1 MAATSFD
8 ADAAVA
14 ALSSANNRVQDPAA
28 PTSFVFDIYDE
39 NAARP
44 SANGAQLVPLQHK
57 QLQQL
62 QQQQQQQQEQQEQPQ
77 LQQSTPQPQSSP
89 RLPDGP
95 CNFVDLSHGSRGAQ
109 CGCRRFWSRSNNN
122 IAATPMTPSFG
133 PGALVPPN
141 NLFNA
146 SLAGLDASQTGWCM
160 CSHHACFHDHAPNGG
175 SSLDRASIT
184 TSFFTT
190 AAAPTGAPLS
200 TSLKSASPQPQLLL
214 PSSSTSF
221 PGQENEQPKPQRE
234 PLGTVQDL
242 DQDLG
247 QDLSQEESRQ
257 VEELEFGDQSLP
269 DISFGFPSD
278 VPAHLDSS
286 FVAMIADAARESRDL
301 IMAQAEA
308 EAAED
313 EVATEDDEAPEAP
326 EAPEA
331 AVDTTPTR
339 PAQQAPPSAAAS
351 IAGPPADYSIPDT
364 LSWGPYNMSVRG
376 VVAATAAE
384 SVPTSAP
391 RAGLLPP
398 SQQPPPSTTT
408 TTSYTSQVRYMRP
421 FAGKGLQTLTQ
432 AAPAP
437 NSSGSPLRQLLE
449 QQSSTSAS
457 RPLGPESLTNAV
469 QAHEARLNKLEN
481 PSFSGEAFSVSASF
495 AATQAHEECLERHD
509 QMDLRVTELESRF
522 GEFERYHI
530 SNDND
535 AATVTASIVSTSA
548 SDAPLSTT
556 TSINSRTSRPSLV
569 TDPAILSQ
577 LQALQEHV
585 SLLQQQA
592 LPSASRPWLLEVV
605 FLPFP
610 LKGVWVEAVQFG
622 ATDAVAAA
630 SAAQRRQ
637 AGAAPSSSGNAGG
650 DDEWTQPAQRADTPR
665 LLPKACTPGR
675 NIDRRL
681 RSRGL
686 VQTLTVRG
694 ADARSL
700 QMAMATAFGPILR
713 MMSLNDT
720 VEARRQRRTSPA
732 AFSQFLGLQQSWVP
746 LRKVHKDSRLRFLTR
761 PEMLTPAIWDASF
774 MTTSVVMK
782 ASGGQHRLYVTQPD
796 AYLQNRHAYT
806 HGCSWQQLRE
816 LPQVQVDLGD
826 NDFGIDDACWAW
838 DSKLDEPP
846 TASTS
851 GSSSSASTSP
861 LMSSSRMG
869 RPSPSP
875 FSRGTTPMSH
885 ARGLTPHRAS
895 YPSMAAPAPAPIP
908 VATAGR
914 PHSVSIG
921 TSGSSEQFFTVAQSP
936 MQHRLQQQQHLH
948 QMAPGAGGPS
958 APVTLRRSLSPFF
971 SSSLAS
977 GSRRVPPPIRT
988 TSVPVPQQAA
998 SPVMMRGASSGAVSR
1013 RRINSAGSN
1022 HAAALA
1028 SVAPPVS
1035 AGVNKR
1041 SRRRSTRSPSF
1052 GGFWP
1057 RNTPRYSRSP
1067 SVTPGPGLTA
1077 MWAVPAEE
1085 QQQLQQEMRQHR
1097 QQHPQQQR
1105 VRGTTPFA
1113 YATPYSTT
1121 AADHPPTSA
1130 SSIASGSGRRN
1141 KRQRQARHENEQR
1154 YLRNSR
1160 HGSRGPMP
1168 AVMGL
1173 GNGAQQYYDDDDMI
1187 MAAYDSDDV
1196 DDFDFPMT
1204 QDGDEIDDDD
1214 DDDEE
1219 DDIEV
1224 YEDEQDMLGLDE
1236 YIARGG
1242 HGHDHDH
1249 FYLQEQG
1256 RPPHGQLLPKD
1267 QPRPGIET
1275 DGEHNDDD
1283 DDDDDD
1289 EDYIGHTFGAQ
1300 HHNNLGSSQD
1310 SQEDDEDES
1319 MSDDENLDPLSLSLF
1334 EDNIADEEHQL
1345 HHYQQQQQQEQQQ
1358 IQQDPQQEQL
1368 QNELQDEEHH
1378 SDLSSQPSEYPST
1391 RRPWRLTKT
1400 TSVAPVHQNGQDNT
1414 IKRDHDDLDAGI
1426 GFKIHEDG
1434 DAVNL

>member
-14 ALSSANNRVQDPAA
+14 ALLSNNNRDQDPAA
-28 PTSFVFDIYDE
+28 PTSF
-39 NAARP
+39 
-44 SANGAQLVPLQHK
+44 LVPLQQNK
-57 QLQQL
+57 QYQKQH
-62 QQQQQQQQEQQEQPQ
+62 QQQEPPQ
-77 LQQSTPQPQSSP
+77 LQQSTPQPQSSSP

-95 CNFVDLSHGSRGAQ
+95 CNFVDLSHGSSGAQ
-109 CGCRRFWSRSNNN
+109 CGCRRFWSRSNNS

-133 PGALVPPN
+133 PGAPVPPN
-141 NLFNA
+141 NFFNA
-146 SLAGLDASQTGWCM
+146 SLAELDASQTGWCM
-160 CSHHACFHDHAPNGG
+160 CSHHACFHDHTPNGG

-200 TSLKSASPQPQLLL
+200 TSIKSSTPQPQLLL
-214 PSSSTSF
+214 PSLSTSF
-221 PGQENEQPKPQRE
+221 PGQENERPKPQRA
-234 PLGTVQDL
+234 PLGTVQDLEQDL

-247 QDLSQEESRQ
+247 QDLDQEESRQ
-257 VEELEFGDQSLP
+257 VEEIKFGDQALP
-269 DISFGFPSD
+269 DISFGFPSG

-286 FVAMIADAARESRDL
+286 FIAMIADAARESRDL
-301 IMAQAEA
+301 TMAQAEA

-313 EVATEDDEAPEAP
+313 EVATEDD

-351 IAGPPADYSIPDT
+351 IVGPPADHSIPDT
-364 LSWGPYNMSVRG
+364 LSWGPYNMSARG
-376 VVAATAAE
+376 EVAVGAE
-384 SVPTSAP
+384 SIPTSTP
-391 RAGLLPP
+391 HAGLLPP

-408 TTSYTSQVRYMRP
+408 TTSYTSQVRYMQP
-421 FAGKGLQTLTQ
+421 FAGKGLQTLT
-432 AAPAP
+432 PAP

-449 QQSSTSAS
+449 HQSSTSAS

-481 PSFSGEAFSVSASF
+481 PSFSGEASSVSASF

-509 QMDLRVTELESRF
+509 QMDLRVTELESRID
-522 GEFERYHI
+522 EFERYHI

-548 SDAPLSTT
+548 SGAPLSTT
-556 TSINSRTSRPSLV
+556 TSINSCTSRPSLV

-630 SAAQRRQ
+630 AAAQRRQ
-637 AGAAPSSSGNAGG
+637 AGVASSSSGNADG

-713 MMSLNDT
+713 MMSLHDT
-720 VEARRQRRTSPA
+720 VETRRQRRTSSSA
-732 AFSQFLGLQQSWVP
+732 SAFSQFLGVQQSWVP
-746 LRKVHKDSRLRFLTR
+746 LRKVHKDPRLRFLTR
-761 PEMLTPAIWDASF
+761 SEMLTPAIWDASF

-782 ASGGQHRLYVTQPD
+782 ASGGHRLYVTQPD

-826 NDFGIDDACWAW
+826 NSFGIDDACWAW

-851 GSSSSASTSP
+851 GSSSSASSSP
-861 LMSSSRMG
+861 LLSSSRMG

-885 ARGLTPHRAS
+885 ARGQTPHRAS
-895 YPSMAAPAPAPIP
+895 YPSMAAPAPVPIP
-908 VATAGR
+908 VAATGR
-914 PHSVSIG
+914 SHSVSIG
-921 TSGSSEQFFTVAQSP
+921 TTGSSEQFFTVAQSP
-936 MQHRLQQQQHLH
+936 MQHRLQQQPHLH
-948 QMAPGAGGPS
+948 QMAPRAGSPS
-958 APVTLRRSLSPFF
+958 APITLRRSLSPFF

-1022 HAAALA
+1022 HAAASA

-1035 AGVNKR
+1035 SGVNKR

-1067 SVTPGPGLTA
+1067 SATPGPGPTA

-1097 QQHPQQQR
+1097 QQHPQQR

-1141 KRQRQARHENEQR
+1141 KRQRQHRHENEQR

-1168 AVMGL
+1168 SVMGL

-1204 QDGDEIDDDD
+1204 QDGDKIDDDD
-1214 DDDEE
+1214 EDDDEE

-1236 YIARGG
+1236 YVAQNHRE
-1242 HGHDHDH
+1242 HDH

-1275 DGEHNDDD
+1275 DYDHDHDHNHDINDEDDE
-1283 DDDDDD
+1283 DDDD
-1289 EDYIGHTFGAQ
+1289 EDYIGHTFGG
-1300 HHNNLGSSQD
+1300 HHHHHHDNRGSTQD

-1319 MSDDENLDPLSLSLF
+1319 MSDDENMDPLSLSLF
-1334 EDNIADEEHQL
+1334 EDNIADEDEHQ
-1345 HHYQQQQQQEQQQ
+1345 HQQQQQQQQQQ
-1358 IQQDPQQEQL
+1358 IQSEQQHEQ
-1368 QNELQDEEHH
+1368 QPNELQEEEHH

-1391 RRPWRLTKT
+1391 RRSWRLAK
-1400 TSVAPVHQNGQDNT
+1400 TSVTHVHQHGQDNT
-1414 IKRDHDDLDAGI
+1414 IKRDHDNDAGI

>member
-8 ADAAVA
+8 TAAAVA
-14 ALSSANNRVQDPAA
+14 ALSSNDHVNDPAA
-28 PTSFVFDIYDE
+28 PTSFVFDIYDD
-39 NAARP
+39 
-44 SANGAQLVPLQHK
+44 SASQPPVNDAQLVPLQ
-57 QLQQL
+57 QQK
-62 QQQQQQQQEQQEQPQ
+62 QQQQEQH
-77 LQQSTPQPQSSP
+77 QSTPQPPSSP

-95 CNFVDLSHGSRGAQ
+95 CNFVDLSHGSSGAQ
-109 CGCRRFWSRSNNN
+109 CGCRRFWSRSNNS

-133 PGALVPPN
+133 AGALAPAN
-141 NLFNA
+141 NFFNG

-160 CSHHACFHDHAPNGG
+160 CSHHACFHDHTPNGG

-200 TSLKSASPQPQLLL
+200 LSEKSPTPQLLL
-214 PSSSTSF
+214 PPSSTLF
-221 PGQENEQPKPQRE
+221 HGQEQENERPRSHRA
-234 PLGTVQDL
+234 PLSPVQD
-242 DQDLG
+242 QDA
-247 QDLSQEESRQ
+247 SRQ
-257 VEELEFGDQSLP
+257 EANHDDQALP

-286 FVAMIADAARESRDL
+286 FVAMITDAARESRDL
-301 IMAQAEA
+301 IMAAAEAAEA

-326 EAPEA
+326 ADIAP
-331 AVDTTPTR
+331 VL
-339 PAQQAPPSAAAS
+339 PALPAPPSVAAS
-351 IAGPPADYSIPDT
+351 MAGPPADHSIPDT
-364 LSWGPYNMSVRG
+364 LSWGPYGMSARG
-376 VVAATAAE
+376 DALVAAAE
-384 SVPTSAP
+384 SLPTSNPHA
-391 RAGLLPP
+391 ALLPP

-432 AAPAP
+432 AAPESVP
-437 NSSGSPLRQLLE
+437 SGSPLRQLLE
-449 QQSSTSAS
+449 QQSASSAA

-481 PSFSGEAFSVSASF
+481 PSFCASSSSVSASF

-522 GEFERYHI
+522 SDFEKYHVN
-530 SNDND
+530 SDND
-535 AATVTASIVSTSA
+535 AATVTASSIVSVSA

-556 TSINSRTSRPSLV
+556 TSMASRTSRSALV

-592 LPSASRPWLLEVV
+592 LPSPSRPWLLEVV

-622 ATDAVAAA
+622 ATEAVAAA
-630 SAAQRRQ
+630 AAAQRRQ
-637 AGAAPSSSGNAGG
+637 AGSAPSNNSNTDG

-665 LLPKACTPGR
+665 LLPRACKPGR

-700 QMAMATAFGPILR
+700 QMAMATAFGPVMR
-713 MMSLNDT
+713 SMSSNNSAA
-720 VEARRQRRTSPA
+720 ARQERRSSLSSAT
-732 AFSQFLGLQQSWVP
+732 SQFLALQQPWVP

-761 PEMLTPAIWDASF
+761 SEMLTPAIWDASF
-774 MTTSVVMK
+774 MTASVVMK
-782 ASGGQHRLYVTQPD
+782 APGGLHRLYVTQPN
-796 AYLQNRHAYT
+796 AYLQNRQAYA
-806 HGCSWQQLRE
+806 HGCSWQQLHE
-816 LPQVQVDLGD
+816 MPQVQVALGD

-846 TASTS
+846 TGSTS
-851 GSSSSASTSP
+851 GSSSSASSSP

-875 FSRGTTPMSH
+875 FSRGTTPISH
-885 ARGLTPHRAS
+885 ARGSTTHRSS
-895 YPSMAAPAPAPIP
+895 YPSMVPATATVAARAPA
-908 VATAGR
+908 VATGR
-914 PHSVSIG
+914 SHSVSIG
-921 TSGSSEQFFTVAQSP
+921 TSGSSDQFFTVAQSP
-936 MQHRLQQQQHLH
+936 LQHRLQQQQHLH
-948 QMAPGAGGPS
+948 QMAPGTVGPT
-958 APVTLRRSLSPFF
+958 APTMLRRSLSPFF
-971 SSSLAS
+971 SSSLPSSA
-977 GSRRVPPPIRT
+977 RHVAPPIRT
-988 TSVPVPQQAA
+988 TSVPVPRQAA

-1013 RRINSAGSN
+1013 RRIHSAGSN
-1022 HAAALA
+1022 HAAASA
-1028 SVAPPVS
+1028 AVAPPLS
-1035 AGVNKR
+1035 AGINKR

-1067 SVTPGPGLTA
+1067 SVTPGPGGPTA
-1077 MWAVPAEE
+1077 MWAVPADE
-1085 QQQLQQEMRQHR
+1085 QQHLQQELRQHR
-1097 QQHPQQQR
+1097 QQHQPGPQR

-1121 AADHPPTSA
+1121 AGADHPPTSA
-1130 SSIASGSGRRN
+1130 SSIASGSGRR
-1141 KRQRQARHENEQR
+1141 KRQRQHRQENEQR

-1173 GNGAQQYYDDDDMI
+1173 GNGGQQYYDDDDM
-1187 MAAYDSDDV
+1187 MMVAYDSDDV
-1196 DDFDFPMT
+1196 DDFDYPMT
-1204 QDGDEIDDDD
+1204 QDGDEDDD
-1214 DDDEE
+1214 DDDED

-1224 YEDEQDMLGLDE
+1224 YEDEEDMLGLGD
-1236 YIARGG
+1236 YPAQGLA
-1242 HGHDHDH
+1242 HDQY
-1249 FYLQEQG
+1249 YLQEQG
-1256 RPPHGQLLPKD
+1256 RPPHGQLLPED
-1267 QPRPGIET
+1267 QPRPGIES
-1275 DGEHNDDD
+1275 DGDD

-1289 EDYIGHTFGAQ
+1289 EDYIGHTFGGQRQ
-1300 HHNNLGSSQD
+1300 HLSGTQD
-1310 SQEDDEDES
+1310 SHDDDDDES
-1319 MSDDENLDPLSLSLF
+1319 MSDSENLDPLSLSLF
-1334 EDNIADEEHQL
+1334 EENNAEEEGE
-1345 HHYQQQQQQEQQQ
+1345 QQQQEQQEQ
-1358 IQQDPQQEQL
+1358 RQKESQE
-1368 QNELQDEEHH
+1368 EEHH

-1391 RRPWRLTKT
+1391 RRPWRLASSSGGGAAAYK
-1400 TSVAPVHQNGQDNT
+1400 TSVAQQHDQDNT
-1414 IKRDHDDLDAGI
+1414 TKHDHDDNTGM

-1434 DAVNL
+1434 DVANL